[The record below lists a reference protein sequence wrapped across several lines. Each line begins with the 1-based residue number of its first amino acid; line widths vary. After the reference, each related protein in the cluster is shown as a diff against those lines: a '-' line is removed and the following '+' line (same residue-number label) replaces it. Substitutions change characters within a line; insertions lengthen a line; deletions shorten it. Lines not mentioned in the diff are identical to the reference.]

1 MASFDL
7 LSKGQN
13 AILAHQRALQITGQN
28 INNINN
34 PGYVRERPEYIGNEY
49 GGLRNVESRRMI
61 DEYIFGQ
68 LNRSRM
74 DTSFQQGRLDQ
85 AQPLDSLLGNTES
98 SINQSITNFFNS
110 VQDANNDPSSIT
122 NRQVVLSEADGMMTR
137 INDFSRYLNDQETIV
152 NERVRDSVGQINTIA
167 ENIADLN
174 NELKFGSSAVK
185 GYDANALKNQRDQEL
200 EKLSEL
206 VDFTVVPS
214 DSDAIQINLKNGSPL
229 VLKDGRYNVITTSG
243 APDTGRI
250 QLGIEST
257 NSGDPTTF
265 SLKSDSLGSAIGGY
279 LDYRDNVL
287 LPTQRRV
294 GQMALRVADVMNTQ
308 NQKGMDL
315 DNQLGGKLF
324 DLSQTGVRGLDFA
337 GNQGDANIN
346 VKLLEGNSEQLT
358 SENLLIEKVDAD
370 TFRITAADGEG
381 TPIAGAEPVEVDF
394 SGGDTAIDVPEY
406 GIQLS
411 SNDFSAAADGDK
423 FLAKPTEDIA
433 KDIAIAIE
441 RPQDL
446 ALASPIRVANDNG
459 NKGEAQI
466 ELEGI
471 NGTSNF
477 FDKANRSLADGAPI
491 GATINS
497 VSGGT
502 YNVSIER
509 KNGSAITFDT
519 NSLDNLVSQANAQ
532 QTPAPFGD
540 EPVDVEFSLSGT
552 PEAGDSFS
560 LEYNTDGFDDNRN
573 GLALVE
579 TQREAQIRRSAVDS
593 DQPTLTFAESYSRVV
608 SDVGS
613 FVAQGQTRLQSAQAI
628 EAQNQAMY
636 EAKSG
641 VNLEEEAAN
650 LIQFERAY
658 NAAARIITVAQRTF
672 DSLLNAVG

>member
-308 NQKGMDL
+308 NQ
-315 DNQLGGKLF
+315 
-324 DLSQTGVRGLDFA
+324 T
-337 GNQGDANIN
+337 
-346 VKLLEGNSEQLT
+346 
-358 SENLLIEKVDAD
+358 
-370 TFRITAADGEG
+370 
-381 TPIAGAEPVEVDF
+381 
-394 SGGDTAIDVPEY
+394 
-406 GIQLS
+406 
-411 SNDFSAAADGDK
+411 
-423 FLAKPTEDIA
+423 
-433 KDIAIAIE
+433 
-441 RPQDL
+441 
-446 ALASPIRVANDNG
+446 
-459 NKGEAQI
+459 
-466 ELEGI
+466 
-471 NGTSNF
+471 
-477 FDKANRSLADGAPI
+477 
-491 GATINS
+491 
-497 VSGGT
+497 
-502 YNVSIER
+502 
-509 KNGSAITFDT
+509 
-519 NSLDNLVSQANAQ
+519 
-532 QTPAPFGD
+532 
-540 EPVDVEFSLSGT
+540 
-552 PEAGDSFS
+552 
-560 LEYNTDGFDDNRN
+560 
-573 GLALVE
+573 
-579 TQREAQIRRSAVDS
+579 
-593 DQPTLTFAESYSRVV
+593 
-608 SDVGS
+608 
-613 FVAQGQTRLQSAQAI
+613 
-628 EAQNQAMY
+628 
-636 EAKSG
+636 
-641 VNLEEEAAN
+641 
-650 LIQFERAY
+650 
-658 NAAARIITVAQRTF
+658 
-672 DSLLNAVG
+672 